1 MPSGGPR
8 PPRLTSS
15 KTIGYKTLVL
25 EKDPD
30 FSVRSQ
36 KVPEYE
42 MSASG
47 RGKGGVAGT
56 RLFEGYYKTR
66 GPYTP

>member
-1 MPSGGPR
+1 MTSGGPR

-15 KTIGYKTLVL
+15 KTIGFKTLVL

-30 FSVRSQ
+30 FALRSQ

-42 MSASG
+42 VTSPKRA
-47 RGKGGVAGT
+47 KGVKV
-56 RLFEGYYKTR
+56 FEGYYKSR

>member
-15 KTIGYKTLVL
+15 KTIGYKTLVI

-30 FSVRSQ
+30 FAIRSQ

-42 MSASG
+42 VTSNK
-47 RGKGGVAGT
+47 KGGK
-56 RLFEGYYKTR
+56 RIFEGYYKAR
-66 GPYTP
+66 GPYAPS

>member
-1 MPSGGPR
+1 MVSGGPK

-25 EKDPD
+25 EKDAD
-30 FSVRSQ
+30 FALRSQ

-42 MSASG
+42 VTSPK
-47 RGKGGVAGT
+47 RRNGVKI
-56 RLFEGYYKTR
+56 FEGYYKSR
-66 GPYTP
+66 GPYAP